1 MLEPAAERNED
12 EEHGRRLEEGH
23 RRVRLRHHHR
33 GDHHRHRVR
42 VRDCNQRKR
51 LDAECMSCH
60 ILEGLTGCGEHDED
74 VHVGGAVLQRLD
86 GRDVEVHAAEE
97 LRRMYTIGVGYQYQ
111 ALQAS
116 PSTLRFPLQSS
127 SYRARAD
134 SSNLLFDVESC

>member
-1 MLEPAAERNED
+1 MFEPAAEGDED

-51 LDAECMSCH
+51 LDAECMRSG
-60 ILEGLTGCGEHDED
+60 LSYSRSVGLYSLGLTGCGEHDED

-97 LRRMYTIGVGYQYQ
+97 LWSMCTIEVD
-111 ALQAS
+111 LQ
-116 PSTLRFPLQSS
+116 
-127 SYRARAD
+127 
-134 SSNLLFDVESC
+134 LLSLSV